1 MNAIKVRVGR
11 SLFAGVSPTVI
22 PAVSSPLALPVRER
36 VSVEQVLELAAA
48 YIEVH
53 GHHKGDFGSEK
64 DRSACAVGA
73 IRAIVTGRRDV
84 QHPLADAAV
93 LALSQQLPDVMAE
106 VLENVAEW
114 NDALERT
121 ASEVVRALRA
131 AALAVAA

>member
-1 MNAIKVRVGR
+1 MTAIRVGT

-22 PAVSSPLALPVRER
+22 PSTYAPLAVG
-36 VSVEQVLELAAA
+36 QVLSLAAE

-53 GHHKGDFGSEK
+53 GHHKGDFGSED

-73 IRAIVTGRRDV
+73 IQAIVTGHRAE

-93 LALSQQLPDVMAE
+93 WALSRQLPDLMFEA
-106 VLENVAEW
+106 LENVAEW
-114 NDALERT
+114 NDAPART
-121 ASEVVRALRA
+121 SAEVVQTLRA